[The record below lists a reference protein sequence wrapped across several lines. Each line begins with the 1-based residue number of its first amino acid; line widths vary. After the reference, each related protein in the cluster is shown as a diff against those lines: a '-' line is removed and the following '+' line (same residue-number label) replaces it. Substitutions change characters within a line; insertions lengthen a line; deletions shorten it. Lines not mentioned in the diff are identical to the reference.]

1 MVPVQR
7 EFLRVLPLP
16 QSLQVGLLLRKKV
29 DSGLFSRTSGLLK
42 GRVVVTIPEMS
53 RSRNLASG
61 DGGGGKWQRIS
72 LNGGVVSSGMAVNYA
87 CGPAN
92 KPTNL
97 PASLSNYSQF
107 ARIFVLRRLPHHQR
121 TCFDQFLHNVA
132 MFHPIMTICVCKCQA
147 SCQKEKLH
155 DDGWTAVGLVAEL

>member
-1 MVPVQR
+1 
-7 EFLRVLPLP
+7 
-16 QSLQVGLLLRKKV
+16 
-29 DSGLFSRTSGLLK
+29 
-42 GRVVVTIPEMS
+42 MS

-72 LNGGVVSSGMAVNYA
+72 LNGGVVSSGMGGNYA
-87 CGPAN
+87 CGTVN

-107 ARIFVLRRLPHHQR
+107 AKIFVLRRLPQQQR
-121 TCFDQFLHNVA
+121 TCFDQLLHNVA
-132 MFHPIMTICVCKCQA
+132 MLHPLMTIGLCISQA

-155 DDGWTAVGLVAEL
+155 DDGWTTAVGLVAELWWST